1 MIGGWTFVL
10 FWSKTSLKTLRPR
23 TSSFRFLLKTA
34 PINPIGLIPTR
45 SHRFNKSIDRK
56 IIFQSHAELSDR
68 PSLGNLVGNLQD
80 KHLGYPS
87 TAVLFHHAER
97 NKSDEPNFP
106 AIIQE

>member
-1 MIGGWTFVL
+1 MSRVVAVPTIFQMAKPKHDWRLDVQGWTFVL

-45 SHRFNKSIDRK
+45 SHRFNKSIDQK

-80 KHLGYPS
+80 K
-87 TAVLFHHAER
+87 
-97 NKSDEPNFP
+97 
-106 AIIQE
+106 